1 MMLNPMCMHLKVWC
15 TESCWLFAHIW
26 VVYKSRFHFL
36 TSLCFLSLVDTLLSS
51 GHGEYLRNMF
61 PDTALHDS
69 ECARSQMWLLFFN
82 VGRQACMTLSKWT
95 IAAAADVHLFSE
107 IHLAY
112 FQVCWLTRRTQCL
125 LVITEDSPA
134 PSVLFWVSELAHFPS
149 MLVQSFSTHFG
160 QSPLV
165 VLLFGSHALGLAV
178 CQRWG
183 TFPGS
188 RCVDRPLFHIH
199 LTQRG
204 AIFKVCVFAIEFM
217 VLYILKLPPI
227 FGQMEHWRYCA
238 YAGYN
243 RLRDQHIV
251 HLQTCKGHWKI
262 TPALSI
268 SASIQSKSE
277 IRKESKKALQSLRL
291 KGSPVLNSS
300 CICFALKA
308 HLPTMLCGN

>member
-1 MMLNPMCMHLKVWC
+1 MCQISNVIIVFQCWSASMHDSIQMDHRCGSRCTSFFWNSLSILSGLLADTENPMFV
-15 TESCWLFAHIW
+15 SD
-26 VVYKSRFHFL
+26 YGRL
-36 TSLCFLSLVDTLLSS
+36 TS
-51 GHGEYLRNMF
+51 
-61 PDTALHDS
+61 
-69 ECARSQMWLLFFN
+69 
-82 VGRQACMTLSKWT
+82 
-95 IAAAADVHLFSE
+95 
-107 IHLAY
+107 
-112 FQVCWLTRRTQCL
+112 
-125 LVITEDSPA
+125 A

-165 VLLFGSHALGLAV
+165 VLLFGSHALGLAA

-227 FGQMEHWRYCA
+227 FGQMERWRHCA